1 MLKNFGRCLIIAFSI
16 TVSASIIYFS
26 SHLESGFG
34 LDLLFQSRGVR
45 TPPNNIVIIAMDEH
59 SQTRLGLWQD
69 LTRWRGYHAM
79 LIQQLK
85 RQGAALI
92 IFDLQFLEE
101 HPGQDDIFADA
112 VKSSGNVLVTLCTQK
127 QNSALDEC
135 SENNK
140 PSNLSNYGIQQEASG
155 FKGINYPVK
164 LLSDAILD
172 AAPFFL
178 PYDAKNPTIHE
189 AWLFVDAL
197 DFTPTLPVTAWA
209 HYLRNK
215 ALYPYSFPQHGQ
227 LSQWL
232 AMQRKN
238 CLNDENSNNN
248 DTLNDLLTV
257 ICSSE
262 TVYLDFYGP
271 PKTIRME
278 SYSDVYDGKINDL
291 SGKVIFIGK
300 ANRKYLPSQKDYFQM
315 PFSDTYTGN
324 MAGVEIM
331 ATEFA
336 NLLEKRF
343 VISPLPPI
351 VLLFFYSFFICLIL
365 TNLANIYGIAAS
377 LAGSAVY
384 LLAAVWLFSAKAYWL
399 PVAIPI
405 LYQLPMTWL
414 ATLLW
419 SRQDLLSERK
429 RIMAFARRV
438 FPRWAPVNPISSGLL
453 FEIENPTTDFQRDI
467 GGICLA
473 TDIEGYTTVAA
484 QHTAHEMWQ
493 LLSSYY
499 QVLGRPVSTHKGII
513 TDVAGDSMIAIWMD
527 SLSIKQKLE
536 ACLAALEMAQAVEDF
551 NTSPIPLPTRIG
563 LHSGDMTLGRI
574 DAGEASHYRAI
585 GDTVNTASR
594 IQGVN
599 KYLGTQILASACI
612 VNGLSN
618 IIYRP
623 VGKFLL
629 IGKNEPLELVE
640 IIGVASESIKQ
651 RLTAINDSFAVALY
665 TFQQGHWQ
673 DAAELFQIQLNS
685 YGQDGPA
692 RFYLNLALNYKLN
705 PPVNWRG
712 VVALEAK

>member
-1 MLKNFGRCLIIAFSI
+1 MR
-16 TVSASIIYFS
+16 
-26 SHLESGFG
+26 
-34 LDLLFQSRGVR
+34 
-45 TPPNNIVIIAMDEH
+45 
-59 SQTRLGLWQD
+59 RL
-69 LTRWRGYHAM
+69 
-79 LIQQLK
+79 
-85 RQGAALI
+85 
-92 IFDLQFLEE
+92 
-101 HPGQDDIFADA
+101 
-112 VKSSGNVLVTLCTQK
+112 
-127 QNSALDEC
+127 
-135 SENNK
+135 
-140 PSNLSNYGIQQEASG
+140 
-155 FKGINYPVK
+155 
-164 LLSDAILD
+164 
-172 AAPFFL
+172 FFL

-197 DFTPTLPVTAWA
+197 NYTPTLPVTAWA
-209 HYLRNK
+209 YYLRSK
-215 ALYPYSFPQHGQ
+215 SLYPFTIPQNRQ

-232 AMQRKN
+232 AEQRKN
-238 CLNDENSNNN
+238 CLNAESQNN
-248 DTLNDLLTV
+248 DEQFNDLLAV
-257 ICSSE
+257 ICFDE
-262 TVYLDFYGP
+262 TTYLDFYGP

-291 SGKVIFIGK
+291 NGKIVFIGK
-300 ANRKYLPSQKDYFQM
+300 ANRKYLPSQKDYFQT

-331 ATEFA
+331 ATVFA

-343 VISPLPPI
+343 VVSPLPPI
-351 VLLFFYSFFICLIL
+351 LILFIFNFLICLIL

-377 LAGSAVY
+377 LAGSVFY
-384 LLAAVWLFSAKAYWL
+384 LLLAVWLFNMQAYWL
-399 PVAIPI
+399 PVAIPV
-405 LYQLPMTWL
+405 LFQLPMSWL
-414 ATLLW
+414 MTLLW
-419 SRQDLLSERK
+419 SRQDLLNERK
-429 RIMAFARRV
+429 RIIALARRV
-438 FPRWAPVNPISSGLL
+438 FPRWAPVNPVASGLM
-453 FEIENPTTDFQRDI
+453 FEIENATTDFQRDI

-473 TDIEGYTTVAA
+473 TDIEGYTSVAA

-499 QVLGRPVSTHKGII
+499 QVLGRPVSAHKGII

-527 SLSIKQKLE
+527 SLSVRQKLE
-536 ACLAALEMAQAVEDF
+536 ACLAALEMAQAAEYF

-599 KYLGTQILASACI
+599 KYLGTQILASEST

-651 RLTAINDSFAVALY
+651 RLSAINNCFAVALY
-665 TFQQGHWQ
+665 AFQQGHWQ
-673 DAAELFQIQLNS
+673 EAAELFQNQLNS

-692 RFYLNLALNYKLN
+692 RFYLNLALNYTVN